1 MEDVKSIAVA
11 FIGSFFN
18 IWFVGLIVLFY
29 SLLYSLQDAVFTIH
43 ATTGED
49 MQTIIAGLTRWRHK
63 KKNVNGGVVKEI
75 YYTTPGDSV
84 KHTAY

>member
-1 MEDVKSIAVA
+1 MEDVKSIAVT

-18 IWFVGLIVLFY
+18 VWFVGLIVLFY
-29 SLLYSLQDAVFTIH
+29 SLLYRCKMLLFTIH

-49 MQTIIAGLTRWRHK
+49 MQTIIAGPRD
-63 KKNVNGGVVKEI
+63 GGRNTENEMGSTET
-75 YYTTPGDSV
+75 YTTPDDSV